1 LSTTTSQPSLLVYR
15 GVKEI
20 SEVAGINPKRFRH
33 YVERLGLP
41 VFKVYEE
48 SNVWL
53 ATHED
58 VARWI
63 EERKRV
69 YFGGK

>member
-1 LSTTTSQPSLLVYR
+1 MSIITNPLVYR

-20 SEVAGINPKRFRH
+20 SEVAGINPKRFKH
-33 YVERLGLP
+33 YVDRFGLP
-41 VFKVYEE
+41 VFKIDLD

-58 VARWI
+58 LAKWVNR
-63 EERKRV
+63 RKKV
-69 YFGGK
+69 FFEGE